1 MMKGYLTVFLSLS
14 LSVLAGFVL
23 FLIGHTIQNAGK
35 IRLEGDVDIGMNSVL
50 AEFSIPLHDRYDLLY
65 IDASYLDKTPSVSNM
80 EDRLS
85 FYIRANSE
93 SDLQQ
98 RPWGDIRLKSIA
110 ISGLH
115 TAAEGMGNSMK
126 YQAVQFME
134 DSGIIRPETELF
146 GDPGRITALE
156 RDNAFGEWSALQ
168 EQIAGMELPTIQNEA
183 GEWEEVALGNPADRI
198 FGFLGSDVL
207 FLLGVDGEGLGAG
220 RIQDGYISERK
231 PENMRGIPW
240 KKADDGLFLAYL
252 FEKMGNYGREREGS
266 FLKLQLEYIAQ
277 GQKSDY
283 ENLAGVAG
291 KLVAWR
297 FAANAKKIFGDGGM
311 YGEASAAAMALR
323 AVQLDMAFHQ
333 PVTRSI
339 LYACAY
345 LEALADVKCLLE
357 GGRIEIE
364 KQGWSTG
371 IESVLEGAIPGA
383 APSEQG
389 GLGYEQYLACML
401 RLLAEGTRNLRS
413 MDIMEMDIRYL
424 SGNPRFAMD
433 WCVEKYTA
441 EITALGGWNNVYSL
455 KRTYGY
461 Y

>member
-23 FLIGHTIQNAGK
+23 LLVGNTIRNAGK

-50 AEFSIPLHDRYDLLY
+50 AEFSIPLHERYGLLY
-65 IDASYLDKTPSVSNM
+65 IDASYLGKAPAVSNM
-80 EDRLS
+80 EERLS

-93 SDLQQ
+93 SDLNG
-98 RPWGDIRLKSIA
+98 RPWGEIRLKSTS
-110 ISGLH
+110 ISGLC

-126 YQAVQFME
+126 YQAVRFME
-134 DSGIIRPETELF
+134 DSGIRRAEAEF
-146 GDPGRITALE
+146 SGDLGWITALE
-156 RDNAFGEWSALQ
+156 SVNAFEEWSALQ
-168 EQIAGMELPTIQNEA
+168 EQIAGMELPTIQNEE

-207 FLLGVDGEGLGAG
+207 FLLGTDRKGLGFG
-220 RIQDGYISERK
+220 RVQGGYISERK
-231 PENMRGIPW
+231 PENMNGIPR
-240 KKADDGLFLAYL
+240 KEADDGLFLAYL
-252 FEKMGNYGREREGS
+252 FEKMGNYRREREGS
-266 FLKLQLEYIAQ
+266 FLKLQLEYIVQ

-297 FAANAKKIFGDGGM
+297 FAANVKRIFSDGGLHS
-311 YGEASAAAMALR
+311 EAGAAAMNLA
-323 AVQLDMAFHQ
+323 AVQLDMAFYQ
-333 PVTRSI
+333 PVTKSI

-357 GGRIEIE
+357 GGRIGME

-371 IESVLEGAIPGA
+371 IENVLEGAVPGPA
-383 APSEQG
+383 ASQPG
-389 GLGYEQYLACML
+389 GLSYEQYLACML
-401 RLLAEGTRNLRS
+401 RLLAENTRNLRS

-433 WCVEKYTA
+433 WCVERYTA
-441 EITALGGWNNVYSL
+441 EITAHGGWNNVYSL
-455 KRTYGY
+455 RRTYGY